1 MKKKVLLIHDDSVYF
16 SRGKDY
22 EANRYIIS
30 GVAYFFLK
38 QSKILENI
46 ILILETNQL
55 QLFFL
60 KDNTS
65 PATQRAVLNINLK
78 ISMKHIEKNGY
89 SRTNYLL
96 IENY

>member
-1 MKKKVLLIHDDSVYF
+1 MKKRVLLIHDDNVYF
-16 SRGKDY
+16 SRSKDY

-46 ILILETNQL
+46 ILILETKQL

-60 KDNTS
+60 KDSTS